1 MTPTQLAQLV
11 QTEAF
16 VLAQMAQNDP
26 AHDEEHVL
34 RVVGLTKDLL
44 ARCPQA
50 DPFRAQLLAWLH
62 DLSDDKLV
70 SNLGADSLAA
80 FLARLEVPEADARF
94 VLGGL
99 PYISYRKHP
108 HLGPEIPLEIRLV
121 QDADRIDAM
130 GAMGIARTFAYGG
143 AKGRSLKD
151 SLAHFDDKLLKL
163 YDLLGTAEAKE
174 LARPRY
180 EFLKT
185 FYTQFQNET

>member
-1 MTPTQLAQLV
+1 MTPTQLAQLA

-16 VLAQMAQNDP
+16 VRAQMAQNDP

-34 RVVGLTKDLL
+34 RVVGLTKELL

-99 PYISYRKHP
+99 PFISYRKHP

-130 GAMGIARTFAYGG
+130 GAMGVARTFAYGG